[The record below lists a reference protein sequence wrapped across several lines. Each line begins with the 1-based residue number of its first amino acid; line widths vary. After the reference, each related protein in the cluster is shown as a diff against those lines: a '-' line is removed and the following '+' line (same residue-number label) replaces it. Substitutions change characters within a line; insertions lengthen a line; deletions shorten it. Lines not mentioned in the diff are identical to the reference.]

1 MLWGIWCDSGGGDT
15 RGGDPGVRGLLAG
28 ARWEG
33 AGEGGGWG
41 GIWGDS
47 LRDMGGQE
55 GEGAQRK
62 GGVSLGGLQVRV
74 L

>member
-1 MLWGIWCDSGGGDT
+1 M
-15 RGGDPGVRGLLAG
+15 RGLLAG